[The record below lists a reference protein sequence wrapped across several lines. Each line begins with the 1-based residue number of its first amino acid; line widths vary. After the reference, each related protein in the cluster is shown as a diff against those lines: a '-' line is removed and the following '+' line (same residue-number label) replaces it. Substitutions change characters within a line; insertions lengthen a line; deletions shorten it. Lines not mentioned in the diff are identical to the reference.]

1 MKVKMLVGVTLAGLL
16 VTSVASAEP
25 ATFQPVDD
33 MNTTTM
39 QSPAGTDTT
48 GSGSTAPA
56 TPNTTMANPGA
67 SDATPAPAAAPSD
80 AASMTPSDSG
90 SVSNDVSA
98 DTATGDDDY

>member
-1 MKVKMLVGVTLAGLL
+1 MKVKMLVGVALAGLL
-16 VTSVASAEP
+16 VTSGALAEP

-39 QSPAGTDTT
+39 QSPAGTDTA

-56 TPNTTMANPGA
+56 TPNTMANPGA
-67 SDATPAPAAAPSD
+67 SDATPAPAASPSD
-80 AASMTPSDSG
+80 SAPMTPSDSG